1 MVNIWIVKDSVLLL
15 HPLVVNL
22 AFICKILIVC
32 VAHLVALDVQVF
44 HHVLLVTKDYIQFQD
59 YVNLDVE
66 MV

>member
-1 MVNIWIVKDSVLLL
+1 MLLL
-15 HPLVVNL
+15 PLVVNL

-32 VAHLVALDVQVF
+32 VAHLVALDVQVL